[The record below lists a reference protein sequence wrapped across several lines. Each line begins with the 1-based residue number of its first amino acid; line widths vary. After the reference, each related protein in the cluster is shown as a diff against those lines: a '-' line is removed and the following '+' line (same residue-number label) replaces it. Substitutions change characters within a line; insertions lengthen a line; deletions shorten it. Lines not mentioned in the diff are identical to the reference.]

1 MHDDR
6 RTSMG
11 TTNLLPASPLERM
24 KLAFRGGA

>member
-6 RTSMG
+6 RTGMG

-24 KLAFRGGA
+24 KLALGGSP